1 MFKSIFSKEMDFHS
15 LNIDLCTILDA
26 LEDPI
31 HIIDTDGILV
41 FANLAWEKLIG
52 LPRESAVGLYIN
64 DAISRGNQGF
74 YFSIEKDEDSRA
86 AQFTHFDQK
95 LFDSIALTALEKRK
109 RVSMFAYSSSKN
121 RFMLTSI
128 PLYKGD
134 RLQYVLTWCRDLTN
148 FSQLCDDL
156 QSAIEKNK
164 LISEELEFYR
174 KMTTSQNM
182 IGKCPQMI
190 ALMKTVEYVA
200 GTDATVLITG
210 ESGVGKEVLTNEIY
224 QRSGRKGK
232 PFIRVNCASIPE
244 SLMESELFGYER
256 GAFTGAVK
264 SKPGMFE
271 LANHGTLLLDEV
283 GELPR
288 ALQPKLLRALQERE
302 IIRVGGIST
311 IPVDVRLIAAT
322 NQDLEAM
329 VEGGTFRR
337 DLYYRLN
344 LIPLHIPP
352 LRERGDDIPL
362 LAVHFLEKFNAKYG
376 KKKELTDE
384 AMQIMKEYPWPG
396 NIREMENLLE
406 RLVII
411 GEEHWLTAP
420 RLMAILENGDGA
432 ALRLDPSGASLK
444 DMVADYE
451 KKLLKEALTRYG
463 TTYKTAQALNTSQ
476 PTVARKAK
484 LYGLEW

>member
-1 MFKSIFSKEMDFHS
+1 MDFHS

-200 GTDATVLITG
+200 GSDATVLITG

>member
-1 MFKSIFSKEMDFHS
+1 MDFHS

-384 AMQIMKEYPWPG
+384 AMQIMKECPWPG

>member
-1 MFKSIFSKEMDFHS
+1 MDFHS

-64 DAISRGNQGF
+64 DAIRGNQGF

>member
-1 MFKSIFSKEMDFHS
+1 MDFHS

-86 AQFTHFDQK
+86 AQFAHFDQK

>member
-1 MFKSIFSKEMDFHS
+1 MDFHS

-432 ALRLDPSGASLK
+432 ALRLYPSGASLK

>member
-1 MFKSIFSKEMDFHS
+1 MDFHS

-396 NIREMENLLE
+396 NIREMENMLE

>member
-1 MFKSIFSKEMDFHS
+1 MDFHS

-121 RFMLTSI
+121 RSILTSI

>member
-1 MFKSIFSKEMDFHS
+1 MDFHS

-210 ESGVGKEVLTNEIY
+210 SPAWARRFSPT
-224 QRSGRKGK
+224 RSTSAAARKGK
-232 PFIRVNCASIPE
+232 PIP
-244 SLMESELFGYER
+244 SGKLCLHSRIADGER
-256 GAFTGAVK
+256 A
-264 SKPGMFE
+264 
-271 LANHGTLLLDEV
+271 
-283 GELPR
+283 
-288 ALQPKLLRALQERE
+288 
-302 IIRVGGIST
+302 
-311 IPVDVRLIAAT
+311 VRL
-322 NQDLEAM
+322 
-329 VEGGTFRR
+329 
-337 DLYYRLN
+337 
-344 LIPLHIPP
+344 
-352 LRERGDDIPL
+352 
-362 LAVHFLEKFNAKYG
+362 
-376 KKKELTDE
+376 
-384 AMQIMKEYPWPG
+384 
-396 NIREMENLLE
+396 
-406 RLVII
+406 
-411 GEEHWLTAP
+411 
-420 RLMAILENGDGA
+420 
-432 ALRLDPSGASLK
+432 
-444 DMVADYE
+444 
-451 KKLLKEALTRYG
+451 
-463 TTYKTAQALNTSQ
+463 
-476 PTVARKAK
+476 
-484 LYGLEW
+484 

>member
-1 MFKSIFSKEMDFHS
+1 MDFHS

-164 LISEELEFYR
+164 LISEELELYR

-432 ALRLDPSGASLK
+432 ALRLNPSGASLK

>member
-1 MFKSIFSKEMDFHS
+1 MDFHS

-210 ESGVGKEVLTNEIY
+210 ESGVGKEVLTNEVY

>member
-1 MFKSIFSKEMDFHS
+1 MDFHS

-322 NQDLEAM
+322 NQDLKAM

>member
-1 MFKSIFSKEMDFHS
+1 MDFHS

-31 HIIDTDGILV
+31 HIIDGILV

>member
-1 MFKSIFSKEMDFHS
+1 MDFHS

>member
-1 MFKSIFSKEMDFHS
+1 MDFHS
-15 LNIDLCTILDA
+15 LNIDLCTILGAGVIPSTSLTPTGSWCLPIWRGEAHRPA
-26 LEDPI
+26 L
-31 HIIDTDGILV
+31 
-41 FANLAWEKLIG
+41 
-52 LPRESAVGLYIN
+52 ESAVGLYIN

-109 RVSMFAYSSSKN
+109 RVSMFALLVLQN

-148 FSQLCDDL
+148 FSRLCDDL

>member
-1 MFKSIFSKEMDFHS
+1 MDFHS

-210 ESGVGKEVLTNEIY
+210 ESGVGTAVLTNEIY

>member
-1 MFKSIFSKEMDFHS
+1 MDFHS

-311 IPVDVRLIAAT
+311 IPVDVRLIAST

>member
-1 MFKSIFSKEMDFHS
+1 MDFHS

-174 KMTTSQNM
+174 KMTTFQNM

>member
-1 MFKSIFSKEMDFHS
+1 MDFHS

-164 LISEELEFYR
+164 LISEELELYR

>member
-1 MFKSIFSKEMDFHS
+1 MDFHS

-329 VEGGTFRR
+329 VEGDTFRR

>member
-1 MFKSIFSKEMDFHS
+1 MDFHS

-121 RFMLTSI
+121 RFMLPSI

>member
-1 MFKSIFSKEMDFHS
+1 MDFHS

-362 LAVHFLEKFNAKYG
+362 LAVHFLEKFNAKYD

>member
-1 MFKSIFSKEMDFHS
+1 MDFHS

-232 PFIRVNCASIPE
+232 PFIRINCASIPE

>member
-1 MFKSIFSKEMDFHS
+1 MDFHS

-396 NIREMENLLE
+396 IIREMENLLE

>member
-1 MFKSIFSKEMDFHS
+1 MDFHS
-15 LNIDLCTILDA
+15 LNIDLCTLLEA

>member
-1 MFKSIFSKEMDFHS
+1 MDFHS

-174 KMTTSQNM
+174 K
-182 IGKCPQMI
+182 
-190 ALMKTVEYVA
+190 MKTVEYVA

>member
-1 MFKSIFSKEMDFHS
+1 MDFHS

-352 LRERGDDIPL
+352 LERGDDIPL

>member
-1 MFKSIFSKEMDFHS
+1 MDFHS

-463 TTYKTAQALNTSQ
+463 TTYKTAQALNTSH

>member
-1 MFKSIFSKEMDFHS
+1 MDFHS

-200 GTDATVLITG
+200 CTDATVLITG

>member
-1 MFKSIFSKEMDFHS
+1 MDFHS

-86 AQFTHFDQK
+86 AQFTHFDHK

>member
-1 MFKSIFSKEMDFHS
+1 MDFHS

-109 RVSMFAYSSSKN
+109 RVSMFTYSSSKN

>member
-1 MFKSIFSKEMDFHS
+1 MDFHS

-134 RLQYVLTWCRDLTN
+134 RLQYVLTWCRNLTN

>member
-1 MFKSIFSKEMDFHS
+1 MDFHS

-64 DAISRGNQGF
+64 AAISRGNQGF

>member
-1 MFKSIFSKEMDFHS
+1 MDFHS

-451 KKLLKEALTRYG
+451 TKLLKEALTRYG

>member
-1 MFKSIFSKEMDFHS
+1 MDFHS

-210 ESGVGKEVLTNEIY
+210 ESGVGKSETAVELVKRGHRLVADDAVEIRHIGTRLVGSAPELIRHYIELRGIGVVDIQQLFGMSAVREDQDINLVVNLEQWNDQVFYDRLGTNEEFTTILDMKIPAITIPIKP
-224 QRSGRKGK
+224 GRNLAIIVEVAAMNNRHKRMGYNAAQEFAK
-232 PFIRVNCASIPE
+232 QLDAHFEQMMLSSQLDAADDYDEYE
-244 SLMESELFGYER
+244 SLS
-256 GAFTGAVK
+256 
-264 SKPGMFE
+264 
-271 LANHGTLLLDEV
+271 
-283 GELPR
+283 
-288 ALQPKLLRALQERE
+288 
-302 IIRVGGIST
+302 
-311 IPVDVRLIAAT
+311 
-322 NQDLEAM
+322 
-329 VEGGTFRR
+329 
-337 DLYYRLN
+337 
-344 LIPLHIPP
+344 
-352 LRERGDDIPL
+352 
-362 LAVHFLEKFNAKYG
+362 
-376 KKKELTDE
+376 
-384 AMQIMKEYPWPG
+384 
-396 NIREMENLLE
+396 
-406 RLVII
+406 
-411 GEEHWLTAP
+411 GEE
-420 RLMAILENGDGA
+420 E
-432 ALRLDPSGASLK
+432 
-444 DMVADYE
+444 E
-451 KKLLKEALTRYG
+451 
-463 TTYKTAQALNTSQ
+463 
-476 PTVARKAK
+476 
-484 LYGLEW
+484 

>member
-1 MFKSIFSKEMDFHS
+1 MDFHS

-41 FANLAWEKLIG
+41 FANLAWETLIG
-52 LPRESAVGLYIN
+52 LPRESAVGLYLN

>member
-1 MFKSIFSKEMDFHS
+1 MDFHS

-451 KKLLKEALTRYG
+451 KKLLKEALIRYG

>member
-1 MFKSIFSKEMDFHS
+1 MDFHS

-337 DLYYRLN
+337 DLYYRLI

>member
-1 MFKSIFSKEMDFHS
+1 MDFHS

-95 LFDSIALTALEKRK
+95 LFDSIALTALKKRK

-190 ALMKTVEYVA
+190 ALMKTVEYVV

>member
-1 MFKSIFSKEMDFHS
+1 MGEAHRPAPGK
-15 LNIDLCTILDA
+15 
-26 LEDPI
+26 
-31 HIIDTDGILV
+31 
-41 FANLAWEKLIG
+41 
-52 LPRESAVGLYIN
+52 GLYIN